1 MKVLSTFRP
10 STIVLVD
17 FILGLP
23 YSTPVRTGYS
33 HRSVQDGGDVSI
45 EAKNDIQLE
54 IRSLAFYVGTCGEED
69 LRPQVFK

>member
-23 YSTPVRTGYS
+23 HSTPVRTGYS

-54 IRSLAFYVGTCGEED
+54 IRSLAFYVGTCG
-69 LRPQVFK
+69 